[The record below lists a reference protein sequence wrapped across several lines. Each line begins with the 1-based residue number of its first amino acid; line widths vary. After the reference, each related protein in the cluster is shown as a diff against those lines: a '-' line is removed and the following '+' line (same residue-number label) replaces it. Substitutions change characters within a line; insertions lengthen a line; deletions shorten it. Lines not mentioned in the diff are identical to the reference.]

1 MTSENNG
8 ILGRSYI
15 WASAGVAL
23 AALLTAG
30 DARAQSIADRISG
43 LRDGQVRMSYT
54 ARPGVCGNGR
64 NISTHRSTDDWESWC
79 EPGPVRVALD
89 VRRGEIVD
97 IDTYVGGRWRE
108 RDQVTDLGFVP
119 ASQAARYLLSLAQM
133 LDGVASEAAIFPAT
147 LADSAVVWPE
157 LLQIAKDVSRPRGTR
172 KSAVFW
178 LSQAAG
184 AAASEGLAEIVDDEV
199 GDREVRESA
208 IFALSQLD
216 DDGGVPILIR
226 LVRTHPDPDIKKK
239 AIFWLGQSGD
249 ARAIALFEELLLK
262 P

>member
-1 MTSENNG
+1 MTSENIG
-8 ILGRSYI
+8 ILGRSYS
-15 WASAGVAL
+15 WASAGLAL
-23 AALLTAG
+23 AALLAAA
-30 DARAQSIADRISG
+30 DATAQSIADRVSG
-43 LRDGQVRMSYT
+43 LRDGQVRMNYT

-119 ASQAARYLLSLAQM
+119 ATQAARYLLSLAQM
-133 LDGVASEAAIFPAT
+133 LDGAASEAAIFPAT

-157 LLQIAKDVSRPRGTR
+157 LLQIAKDASRPRGTR
-172 KSAVFW
+172 KNAVFW

-184 AAASEGLAEIVDDEV
+184 AAASEGLEEIVADEV

-226 LVRTHPDPDIKKK
+226 LVRTHPDPDIKRK
-239 AIFWLGQSGD
+239 AIFWLGQSAD